1 MKGIV
6 AVSLIGLMGVA
17 TLSIAMDN
25 STVTTRK
32 AELEDT
38 LTTSMWNTLKASN
51 IYQMYDVTD
60 QEMSA
65 ELLRNIAENMNSDSA
80 LDIYIYERSNKG
92 ILDVELQGSF
102 KHLNGQTGI
111 RETRKTLVYDK
122 IPANLDGE

>member
-25 STVTTRK
+25 SSVTTRK

-51 IYQMYDVTD
+51 VYQMYDVTD

-65 ELLRNIAENMNSDSA
+65 ELLRNIAENMNSDTS
-80 LDIYIYERSNKG
+80 LDVYIYERSNKG
-92 ILDVELQGSF
+92 ILDVGLQGTF
-102 KHLNGQTGI
+102 KHLNGENGI

-122 IPANLDGE
+122 IPTNPE